1 MAKKTKPIFTESDWT
16 LKTIENL
23 HDACAEIAFNELKLN
38 TYPNQFEIITSTQML
53 DAYASIGMPVSYQ
66 HWSYGKVFVEE
77 EQKYRSGKS
86 GLAYELVIN
95 SNPCINYLME
105 ENSATVQ
112 ALVIAHAGFG
122 HNHFFK
128 NNYLFKEWTDAD
140 SIIDYLVFAKKY
152 ITECE
157 EKYGYA
163 EVEKILDSAHAL
175 RNQGIDRYKR
185 PPKLNPIEEKRRRDE
200 KAAYLQKQ
208 YNPLWDKTIPNSDP
222 IIDNKKF
229 PPEPE
234 ENILKFIEKNSP
246 KLENWQREI
255 IRIVRIISQYFYPQ
269 RQTKVMNEG
278 FACWTHMYIMNRL
291 YDKGLLT
298 EGSMLEF
305 MAIHSGVV
313 YQPSWQQAGAYFNP
327 YTLGLEIFKD
337 IERICTKPDE
347 EDKEWFSEIAGCG
360 TPIDIIKDAV
370 ANYRDES
377 FIRQFLSPRLMREF
391 RMFQIGDEDDNYYLV
406 RNIHNIQGYKNIRKT
421 LAESYE
427 VSKIDPNIQ
436 VVNANLNSSRIL
448 ELNYYSSK
456 EQFLEKDDA
465 LKCLAHLKNLWGHEV
480 VLSSYNDNG
489 IRVFIYSSG

>member
-1 MAKKTKPIFTESDWT
+1 MIKKKKPIFTGSDWN
-16 LKTIENL
+16 LETIEKL
-23 HDACAEIAFNELKLN
+23 HDACAEIAFNELHLD

-66 HWSYGKVFVEE
+66 HWSYGKTFVEE
-77 EQKYRSGKS
+77 EKKYRDGKS

-128 NNYLFKEWTDAD
+128 NNYLFKEWTHAE

-152 ITECE
+152 INECE
-157 EKYGYA
+157 EKYGYN

-185 PPKLNPIEEKRRRDE
+185 PNKLNAAEERKRREEKD
-200 KAAYLQKQ
+200 AYLQKQ
-208 YNPLWDKTIPNSDP
+208 YNPLWDKTVPAGPDVKT
-222 IIDNKKF
+222 KKVF
-229 PPEPE
+229 PLEPE
-234 ENILKFIEKNSP
+234 ENILKFVEKFGP

-255 IRIVRIISQYFYPQ
+255 IRIVRMISQYFYPQ

-278 FACWTHMYIMNRL
+278 FACWTHMFIMNRL
-291 YDKGLLT
+291 YEKGLLT

-313 YQPSWQQAGAYFNP
+313 YQPKWSQAGAYFNP
-327 YTLGLEIFKD
+327 YALGLEIFRD
-337 IERICTKPDE
+337 IQRICTKPEE
-347 EDKEWFSEIAGCG
+347 EDKEWFPDIAGCG
-360 TPIDIIKDAV
+360 NYIDVIKGAV

-377 FIRQFLSPRLMREF
+377 FIKQFLSPKVIRDF
-391 RMFQIGDEDDNYYLV
+391 RMFQIGDEDDDYYLV
-406 RNIHNIQGYKNIRKT
+406 KNIHNRDGYKQIRKT
-421 LAESYE
+421 LASSYE
-427 VSKIDPNIQ
+427 ASKIDPNIQ
-436 VVNANLNSSRIL
+436 IINANLDGTRRL
-448 ELNYYSSK
+448 ELIHYAID
-456 EQFLEKDDA
+456 EQYLVEDDA
-465 LKCLAHLKNLWGHEV
+465 KKCLSHLKNLWGYDV
-480 VLSSYNDNG
+480 YLNTVGQDGTRLSSYTG
-489 IRVFIYSSG
+489 